1 MTRDEVK
8 EKIIDIV
15 ADRIGKDRSVVRE
28 ESSLSDDLGCD
39 SLDIAEINMNV
50 QEEFQLQVND
60 AENPTIKT
68 VKDAIDYVMKTKD

>member
-15 ADRIGKDRSVVRE
+15 ADRIGKDRSAVRE
-28 ESSLSDDLGCD
+28 ESSLADDLGCD

-50 QEEFQLQVND
+50 QEEFQLPGDD
-60 AENPTIKT
+60 AEPPVVKT
-68 VKDAIDYVMKTKD
+68 VKDAIDYVIKMKA